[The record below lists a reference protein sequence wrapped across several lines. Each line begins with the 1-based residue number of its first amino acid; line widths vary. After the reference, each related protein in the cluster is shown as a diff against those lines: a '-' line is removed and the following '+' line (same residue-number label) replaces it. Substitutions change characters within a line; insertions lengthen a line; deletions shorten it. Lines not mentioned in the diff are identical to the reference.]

1 MGLAF
6 HYSACIRKQEL
17 IKPLVTEVEDICQ
30 SMNWEYTLWDKV
42 SEFPATSI
50 PKEPGTGDP
59 KSIHLQ
65 GILFTPPECETVS
78 LLFTPSGRMTAFPN
92 LLSAESYVVNGLD
105 IDLIYTV
112 SVKTQYAGVDLHIA
126 LMNLL
131 KYLEGKYLTDMEVSD
146 EGEYWER
153 MDKNYLAE
161 RFAANWA
168 VINAVKDALSNA
180 EFKSDRNA
188 DTISDQL
195 LAILRKELGDGFEN
209 KTLDNTD

>member
-6 HYSACIRKQEL
+6 HYSARIRKQEL
-17 IKPLVTEVEDICQ
+17 IKPLMTEVEDICK
-30 SMNWEYTLWDKV
+30 SMNWEYTLWDEIC
-42 SEFPATSI
+42 EFPAAAI

-78 LLFTPSGRMTAFPN
+78 LLFTPLGRMTAFPN

-105 IDLIYTV
+105 IDLIYNV

-131 KYLEGKYLTDMEVSD
+131 KYLEGKYLIDMEVDD
-146 EGEYWER
+146 EGEYWGR
-153 MDKNYLAE
+153 MDKDHLKE

-168 VINAVKDALSNA
+168 VINVVKDALNNA
-180 EFKSDRNA
+180 ELSSDTNA
-188 DTISDQL
+188 GSIGDQL
-195 LAILRKELGDGFEN
+195 LAILRKKLGDDFEH
-209 KTLDNTD
+209 KTLDSTD

>member
-6 HYSACIRKQEL
+6 HYSARIRKQEL
-17 IKPLVTEVEDICQ
+17 IKPLMTEVEDICQ
-30 SMNWEYTLWDKV
+30 SMNWEYTLWDEIC
-42 SEFPATSI
+42 EFPATSI

-78 LLFTPSGRMTAFPN
+78 LLFTPTGRMTALPN
-92 LLSAESYVVNGLD
+92 LLSAESYVANGLD

-112 SVKTQYAGVDLHIA
+112 SVKTQYAGVDLHVA
-126 LMNLL
+126 LMNLF
-131 KYLEGKYLTDMEVSD
+131 KYLEGKYLTDMEVDD
-146 EGEYWER
+146 EGEYWGR
-153 MDKNYLAE
+153 MDKDHLKK

-168 VINAVKDALSNA
+168 VINVVKDALSNA
-180 EFKSDRNA
+180 ELSSDTNA
-188 DTISDQL
+188 GSIGDQL
-195 LAILRKELGDGFEN
+195 LAILRKKLGDDFEH